1 MGVLDA
7 MTLSKE
13 LVGLSD
19 GGDLPRL
26 HGLLEVL
33 QSLGRDQLLATTLV
47 HPALQKLLHAALLI
61 GGEPPLALTPGVTQ
75 SPGGF
80 SQVGTL
86 LALKEPEH
94 PDALEEV
101 RVAMVLLQFLEI
113 IDIFGDYLRVEYLCH
128 AFIMP
133 STKRIGITSR
143 VSPCSSMSYF
153 PVRGLWQCRIL

>member
-1 MGVLDA
+1 MGVEDA

-19 GGDLPRL
+19 GGDLSQL
-26 HGLLEVL
+26 HALLEVL

-47 HPALQKLLHAALLI
+47 HPALQKLLDAAVLV

-75 SPGGF
+75 SPGCF

-101 RVAMVLLQFLEI
+101 GIAMALFEFLEVI
-113 IDIFGDYLRVEYLCH
+113 GVFGDYLRVEYLCH

-133 STKRIGITSR
+133 STKRIGIRTP
-143 VSPCSSMSYF
+143 SPYGRHLSERM
-153 PVRGLWQCRIL
+153 PRIHP